1 MTSDTASLPRRR
13 TASVLNTG
21 LWVAQGLIFLS
32 FVAFGSMK
40 LLMPIDR
47 LAAMWV
53 WPGQVPAWFLHG
65 LGLLDIL
72 GGIGVLL
79 PALTR
84 IRPRLTTVAAICCT
98 LLQICAITFHVSRG
112 EAAVTP
118 LNFVLLALCAFI
130 AWGRG
135 TKVKIEPRA

>member
-1 MTSDTASLPRRR
+1 MTLHVASPSSHLPGR
-13 TASVLNTG
+13 G
-21 LWVAQGLIFLS
+21 LTISLWIAQGLICLA
-32 FVAFGSMK
+32 FVAFGGMK
-40 LLMPIDR
+40 LFLPIDR

-53 WPGQVPAWFLHG
+53 WPGQVPPWFLHG
-65 LGLLDIL
+65 MGVLDVA

-84 IRPRLTTVAAICCT
+84 IQPRLTVVAAICCT
-98 LLQICAITFHVSRG
+98 VLQMAAITFHVSRD
-112 EAAVTP
+112 EAFVTP

-135 TKVKIEPRA
+135 TKVRIAARP